1 MNMLINQESLIPVI
15 DMSIGGEIQPCVDAR
30 TLHKWLKSGDRF
42 ADWIKKRIKTYG
54 FIENEDFVCF
64 SVISETQTKSGRKGR
79 ARQND
84 YILTLDVAKELSMV
98 ENNEQGRAARRYFIN
113 CEKALRQTAFG
124 LMNQFNRAVL
134 EFEKFTEIA
143 SNAGRT
149 LCLVGKKYKPQALSK
164 VEELKQKITP
174 LLPFE
179 EDEMQA

>member
-1 MNMLINQESLIPVI
+1 MDKNGLRPINLLKMKTILVFGKPQKPN
-15 DMSIGGEIQPCVDAR
+15 GGRSSRE
-30 TLHKWLKSGDRF
+30 
-42 ADWIKKRIKTYG
+42 
-54 FIENEDFVCF
+54 
-64 SVISETQTKSGRKGR
+64 
-79 ARQND
+79 
-84 YILTLDVAKELSMV
+84 YILTIDMAKELSMV
-98 ENNEQGRAARRYFIN
+98 ENNEQGRVARRYFIN

-149 LCLVGKKYKPQALSK
+149 LCLVGKQYKPQALSK

>member
-1 MNMLINQESLIPVI
+1 MNMIMNQENLIPVI
-15 DMSIGGEIQPCVDAR
+15 DRDIGGEVQPCVDAR
-30 TLHKWLKSGDRF
+30 TLHNWLKSGERF

-54 FIENEDFVCF
+54 FIENEDYALV
-64 SVISETQTKSGRKGR
+64 SVNTEIKKGR
-79 ARQND
+79 GGNRRGVD

-98 ENNEQGRAARRYFIN
+98 ENNEQGRMARRYFIN

-149 LCLVGKKYKPQALSK
+149 LCLVGKQYKPQALNK

-174 LLPFE
+174 LLPFDE
-179 EDEMQA
+179 EEMQA

>member
-30 TLHKWLKSGDRF
+30 TLHNWLKSGDRF

-54 FIENEDFVCF
+54 FVENEDYALI
-64 SVISETQTKSGRKGR
+64 SVNSEIKKGR
-79 ARQND
+79 GGNRRGVE

-149 LCLVGKKYKPQALSK
+149 LCLVGKQYKPQALSK